1 MGINK
6 HLSYFL
12 TGLIILTIN
21 SCANVKNQ
29 ELVTSD
35 GESSHGTSLTEDNTQ
50 VAAGVTTKTT
60 TKTTATSG
68 AIADQNKVPVTI
80 YQIDNQCNNLVP
92 KQVALSKSNTLE
104 AAIGKVIEQE
114 NSADFDL
121 VGYRATINNQTGI
134 ATVDLRLNPNS
145 VRKFASLSSC
155 EQFSLFGSLRK
166 TLTHNSQW
174 QVKQV
179 IFTEQGQE
187 ITF

>member
-12 TGLIILTIN
+12 TGLTILAIS
-21 SCANVKNQ
+21 SCARVKHQ
-29 ELVTSD
+29 DLVTSD
-35 GESSHGTSLTEDNTQ
+35 GDSSHGISLNQDTPQ
-50 VAAGVTTKTT
+50 IAAGTT
-60 TKTTATSG
+60 TKTNNTTTLSG
-68 AIADQNKVPVTI
+68 AIADKNKVPVTI

-92 KQVALSKSNTLE
+92 KQVALSKGNTLE
-104 AAIGKVIEQE
+104 AAIGEVIEQE

-121 VGYRATINNQTGI
+121 VGYRATINNQTGT

-155 EQFSLFGSLRK
+155 EQFALFGSLRK
-166 TLTHNSQW
+166 TLTQNSQW

-187 ITF
+187 ISF

>member
-12 TGLIILTIN
+12 TGLTILTIS
-21 SCANVKNQ
+21 SCAGVKNQ
-29 ELVTSD
+29 DLVTSD
-35 GESSHGTSLTEDNTQ
+35 ENSSHGISLTQDTAQ
-50 VAAGVTTKTT
+50 ITSGTT
-60 TKTTATSG
+60 TKTTKNTGTSE
-68 AIADQNKVPVTI
+68 AIADPNKVPVTI

-92 KQVALSKSNTLE
+92 KQVALSKGNTLE
-104 AAIGKVIEQE
+104 AAIGEVIEQE

-121 VGYRATINNQTGI
+121 VGYRATINNQTRI
-134 ATVDLRLNPNS
+134 ATVDLRLDPNS

-155 EQFSLFGSLRK
+155 EQFALFGSLRK

-179 IFTEQGQE
+179 VFTEQGQE
-187 ITF
+187 ISF